1 MQGFVSVMLLNTPSA
16 PLQNKN
22 WVAEER
28 GQEEEAWTE
37 SICHSGIR
45 WQMWFSSLSLSF
57 SNQTISP
64 WLSFFQSCV
73 VKQCAVYVVNYN
85 SSTSTWKTMT
95 NECVWVKDGERALE
109 TFYVL
114 PAGLYPCPLW
124 LDNWNWL
131 FVVVFCKEKR
141 SCALLY
147 VRSSNRVRDVTA
159 CKFKMLFWPAV
170 ASALSLSLELKD
182 ESVGVIVK
190 YTKSVLQYLLLF
202 QQSTNTKCEKQR

>member
-1 MQGFVSVMLLNTPSA
+1 M
-16 PLQNKN
+16 
-22 WVAEER
+22 
-28 GQEEEAWTE
+28 
-37 SICHSGIR
+37 
-45 WQMWFSSLSLSF
+45 
-57 SNQTISP
+57 
-64 WLSFFQSCV
+64 
-73 VKQCAVYVVNYN
+73 
-85 SSTSTWKTMT
+85 
-95 NECVWVKDGERALE
+95 
-109 TFYVL
+109 L

-131 FVVVFCKEKR
+131 FVVFCKEKR

-147 VRSSNRVRDVTA
+147 VRSSNRVRDGTA

-202 QQSTNTKCEKQR
+202 QQSTNTKCEKQRSFNCTATIKSMLIGHIFALADMLLY